1 MKTCLPKSE
10 RGITLIELM
19 IVITVLT
26 ILMFMGTSLT
36 RSWIDR
42 SQVNNTINILRN
54 SVQQAKV
61 MALRNPENQAL
72 NQAAIHLC
80 LDETNNSLHIV
91 RPKADTSNE
100 CSLSSSNNIVL
111 QSTDLASN
119 VFIQHNN
126 SQFKCLAFNAAG
138 VVVSTGGQCATQN
151 QLRFKV
157 GKNNESA
164 DITLM

>member
-1 MKTCLPKSE
+1 MKTFFSNTQ

-19 IVITVLT
+19 IVITVLA
-26 ILMFMGTSLT
+26 ILLFMGTSLT

-42 SQVNNTINILRN
+42 SQVNSTLNILKN
-54 SVQQAKV
+54 NVQQAKV

-80 LDETNNSLHIV
+80 LDETHNSLHIV
-91 RPKADTSNE
+91 RPKADTTNE
-100 CSLSSSNNIVL
+100 CDLSSSNNVVL
-111 QSTDLASN
+111 QSTSLATD
-119 VFIQHNN
+119 VFIQHAG
-126 SQFKCLAFNAAG
+126 SPLECLAFNAAG
-138 VVVSTGGQCATQN
+138 VLVSTGGHCASQS